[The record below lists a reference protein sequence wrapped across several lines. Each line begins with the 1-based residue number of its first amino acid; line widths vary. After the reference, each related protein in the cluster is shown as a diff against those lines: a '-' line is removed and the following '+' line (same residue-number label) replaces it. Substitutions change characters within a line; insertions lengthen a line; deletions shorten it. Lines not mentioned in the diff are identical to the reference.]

1 MKNVKFDLPLLVPP
15 RTADGVWT
23 LGRPWRVDW
32 GEVSFV
38 LPKGFGTDGAS
49 IPRALW
55 RVCGTPLD
63 VPRLYAALVH
73 DWLYSGDGPRGTR
86 AEADAAYRDIQ
97 IALGVSRVKAYAEWA
112 ALRIFGASHWE
123 DADDAE
129 AKPCQAVAVGAWLA
143 ALLAALLA
151 GCATKTRSVDLDG
164 MYVSEAGTLAIGS
177 VEVMAAPQGE
187 ESASIRY
194 AEDTA
199 WLSPTTKTHA
209 IKIML
214 TGTNSVMSAKRIV
227 SDICAAFVAAKDTA
241 PAPSATD
248 EAAATDK

>member
-1 MKNVKFDLPLLVPP
+1 MKDRISFELPRMIPP
-15 RTADGVWT
+15 RDAGGAWELATD
-23 LGRPWRVDW
+23 WRVVC
-32 GEVSFV
+32 GARSLVI
-38 LPKGFGTDGAS
+38 PRGFATDGAS

-63 VPRLYAALVH
+63 VPRLYAAIVH
-73 DWLYSGDGPRGTR
+73 DYLYSGGVAGVTR
-86 AEADAAYRDIQ
+86 AQADAVYRDMQ
-97 IALGVSRVKAYAEWA
+97 IALGVSRFKAFVEWA
-112 ALRIFGASHWE
+112 ALRVCGASHWY
-123 DADDAE
+123 A
-129 AKPCQAVAVGAWLA
+129 GL
-143 ALLAALLA
+143 LLAAALGVVCA

-187 ESASIRY
+187 ESAFIRY

-227 SDICAAFVAAKDTA
+227 SDICEAFVAAKDTA
-241 PAPSATD
+241 PATTD
-248 EAAATDK
+248 AAEPADTDK

>member
-1 MKNVKFDLPLLVPP
+1 MIPP
-15 RTADGVWT
+15 RDAGGAWELASD
-23 LGRPWRVDW
+23 WRVIC
-32 GEVSFV
+32 GTRSLVI
-38 LPKGFGTDGAS
+38 PRGFATDGAS

-63 VPRLYAALVH
+63 VPRLYAAIVH
-73 DWLYSGDGPRGTR
+73 DYLYSGGVAGVTR
-86 AEADAAYRDIQ
+86 AEADAVYRDMQ
-97 IALGVSRVKAYAEWA
+97 IALGVSRLKAWTEWA
-112 ALRIFGASHWE
+112 ALRVCGASHWE

-129 AKPCQAVAVGAWLA
+129 AKPFSIVTGC
-143 ALLAALLA
+143 ALLVAALLA

-241 PAPSATD
+241 PATTD
-248 EAAATDK
+248 AAEPADTDK